1 MDSYTAVP
9 RASRLRARGLAR
21 TTPVDQTSSE
31 TSSLSCGSTASRAVL
46 LDHLAESLVEE
57 ENSVK
62 SLQLMFGSDLKD
74 EIQAPAFSS
83 SSAYPSF
90 PDSNRNA
97 AGASRTTAAETGD
110 TAVEVFDKN
119 QYLLTP
125 IRTKIF
131 PKASPGVL
139 RNLLCTPSLRAF
151 TPDQSILPE
160 DASLL
165 GSPLQ
170 GLFGKGYGAVPD
182 SSCGMGDAL
191 VSVAPGHNPPAAVLC
206 RPSTVLPPSPPPSA
220 EFPALARFPLSSS
233 EAESSP
239 RRALDLHDCK
249 RTEPFVDPRRSSS
262 QGHRSPFPE
271 LIPSGLRAAPCS
283 PLLTTRPVVDESS
296 PPLSSVPQGRG
307 GRTLDP
313 RRHAHSGL
321 AFGVVRDFQRV
332 LDELQGLGLE
342 SSIAADTL
350 DSPNRL
356 NPSGCGPRNSASHC
370 GSSERLTG
378 ISRKPVAP
386 QAQAAHLR
394 DAALRPRAVEALGG
408 RLLGPIDDAS
418 WTQPPDISRSS
429 TSFSELET
437 EFMSLLL
444 GQAKEEE
451 TQAEQLRAIA
461 DRLDDIARDRKHL
474 VEVISRRE
482 P

>member
-1 MDSYTAVP
+1 MTDH
-9 RASRLRARGLAR
+9 
-21 TTPVDQTSSE
+21 TSSE
-31 TSSLSCGSTASRAVL
+31 SSLGG
-46 LDHLAESLVEE
+46 H
-57 ENSVK
+57 
-62 SLQLMFGSDLKD
+62 G
-74 EIQAPAFSS
+74 
-83 SSAYPSF
+83 
-90 PDSNRNA
+90 
-97 AGASRTTAAETGD
+97 
-110 TAVEVFDKN
+110 VEVFHKN

-131 PKASPGVL
+131 PKVSPGVL
-139 RNLLCTPSLRAF
+139 RNLLSTPSLRAF

-170 GLFGKGYGAVPD
+170 GLFGKSYDAVPD
-182 SSCGMGDAL
+182 SSCGTGDAL
-191 VSVAPGHNPPAAVLC
+191 VSVAPGHNPPAAILC
-206 RPSTVLPPSPPPSA
+206 RPATVLPPSPPPSA
-220 EFPALARFPLSSS
+220 EFPALEHFPLSSS

-239 RRALDLHDCK
+239 RSALHYHDSKRA
-249 RTEPFVDPRRSSS
+249 EPFVDPRRSSS

-342 SSIAADTL
+342 SSIATDAL
-350 DSPNRL
+350 DSPNRFDL
-356 NPSGCGPRNSASHC
+356 RPLHVASG
-370 GSSERLTG
+370 
-378 ISRKPVAP
+378 
-386 QAQAAHLR
+386 AQAIHR
-394 DAALRPRAVEALGG
+394 KDGALRSLTVDTRGG
-408 RLLGPIDDAS
+408 KLLGPFDNAS
-418 WTQPPDISRSS
+418 LTRPPGFSRSS
-429 TSFSELET
+429 TSSSELET
-437 EFMSLLL
+437 EFVCLLL
-444 GQAKEEE
+444 SQASEEE

-474 VEVISRRE
+474 AEVISRRE

>member
-1 MDSYTAVP
+1 MTDH
-9 RASRLRARGLAR
+9 
-21 TTPVDQTSSE
+21 TSSE
-31 TSSLSCGSTASRAVL
+31 SSLGCGSTASRAVL
-46 LDHLAESLVEE
+46 LDHLADSLVEE
-57 ENSVK
+57 ENSVR
-62 SLQLMFGSDLKD
+62 SLRLMFGSDHKHDL
-74 EIQAPAFSS
+74 QTPAFSP
-83 SSAYPSF
+83 SSADYRCLR
-90 PDSNRNA
+90 DSNRFPVDA
-97 AGASRTTAAETGD
+97 PTRPTAGSRGHG
-110 TAVEVFDKN
+110 VEVFHKN

-131 PKASPGVL
+131 PKVSPGVL
-139 RNLLCTPSLRAF
+139 RNLLSTPSLRAF

-170 GLFGKGYGAVPD
+170 GLFGKSYDAVPD
-182 SSCGMGDAL
+182 SSCGTGDAL
-191 VSVAPGHNPPAAVLC
+191 VSVAPGHNPPAAILC
-206 RPSTVLPPSPPPSA
+206 RPATVLPPSPPPSA
-220 EFPALARFPLSSS
+220 EFPALEHFPLSSS

-239 RRALDLHDCK
+239 RSALHYHDSKRA
-249 RTEPFVDPRRSSS
+249 EPFVDSRRSSS

-296 PPLSSVPQGRG
+296 PPLSPVPQGRG

-342 SSIAADTL
+342 SSIATDAL
-350 DSPNRL
+350 DSPNRFDL
-356 NPSGCGPRNSASHC
+356 AASGPGTLALQSGTFKLGRPTGATCEHIAS
-370 GSSERLTG
+370 G
-378 ISRKPVAP
+378 
-386 QAQAAHLR
+386 AQAIHR
-394 DAALRPRAVEALGG
+394 KDGALRSLTVDTRGG
-408 RLLGPIDDAS
+408 KLLGPFDNAS
-418 WTQPPDISRSS
+418 LTRPPGISRSS
-429 TSFSELET
+429 TSSSELET
-437 EFMSLLL
+437 EFVCLLL
-444 GQAKEEE
+444 SQASEEE

-474 VEVISRRE
+474 AEVISRRE